1 MVRTKTKT
9 ERAGNAELGTEVDVE
24 LLVLLGTLTASV
36 GLYVLVTAS
45 ERKAEAAKRAKL
57 EAIAESLE
65 RQREQL
71 LGLLEVVDRVL
82 SKSKEEG
89 RSGR

>member
-1 MVRTKTKT
+1 MKT